1 MGKNKI
7 KIVIADDHK
16 LFRKGIIALLSD
28 FHFIDEIDE
37 ASNGLELIELLERM
51 EILPD
56 VILLD
61 LRMPVMDGVEA
72 QQKIRTLYP
81 DIKVIIL
88 TMEDDEQYILHLISE
103 GVNGYLLKNAD
114 PDEMEKAIQKVI
126 ERGFYFSDDISNL
139 AMKNLK
145 KKEKTDAIFNP
156 DFTER
161 ELQVLELICRE
172 YSNGEIAEALNISIR
187 TAEGYR
193 LKLVEKSG
201 AKNIAGLVVLALKY
215 NWVSLK

>member
-1 MGKNKI
+1 MEINKI
-7 KIVIADDHK
+7 NIVITDDHK

-28 FHFIDEIDE
+28 FDFIGNINE
-37 ASNGLELIELLERM
+37 ASNGSELLELLSKM
-51 EILPD
+51 EVLPD

-61 LRMPVMDGVEA
+61 IRMPVMDGVEA
-72 QQKIRTLYP
+72 HQKISVLYP
-81 DIKVIIL
+81 GIKVIVL

-114 PDEMEKAIQKVI
+114 PDEMELAILKVLKN
-126 ERGFYFSDDISNL
+126 GYYFSDDIS
-139 AMKNLK
+139 AMVIRNLK
-145 KKEKTDAIFNP
+145 KKEKTETVFNP

-161 ELQVLELICRE
+161 ELQALELICKE
-172 YSNGEIAEALNISIR
+172 YSNSEIAKAMDISIR

-215 NWVSLK
+215 NWVSI

>member
-1 MGKNKI
+1 MEIKKI

-16 LFRKGIIALLSD
+16 LFRKGIMALLED
-28 FHFIDEIDE
+28 FDFIGAIEE
-37 ASNGLELIELLERM
+37 ASNGLELMELLERM
-51 EILPD
+51 DHLPD

-72 QQKIRTLYP
+72 QQKIRNLYP

-114 PDEMEKAIQKVI
+114 PDEMEKAIQKVM
-126 ERGFYFSDDISNL
+126 EHGYYFSEDISTL
-139 AMKNLK
+139 VLRNLK
-145 KKEKTDAIFNP
+145 KKEKTEVIFNP
-156 DFTER
+156 DFKEK
-161 ELQVLELICRE
+161 ELQVLELICKE

-193 LKLVEKSG
+193 QKLIEKSG
-201 AKNIAGLVVLALKY
+201 AKNIAGLVILALKN
-215 NWVSLK
+215 NWVLL

>member
-1 MGKNKI
+1 MQTKKI
-7 KIVIADDHK
+7 KVVIADDHK
-16 LFRKGIIALLSD
+16 LFRKGIIALLED
-28 FHFIDEIDE
+28 FDFIDEIEE
-37 ASNGLELIELLERM
+37 ASNGAELLKLLGNM
-51 EILPD
+51 QILPD

-72 QQKIRTLYP
+72 QQKIRILYP
-81 DIKVIIL
+81 EIKIIIL

-103 GVNGYLLKNAD
+103 WVNGYLLKNAD
-114 PDEMEKAIQKVI
+114 PDEMEKAILKVV
-126 ERGFYFSDDISNL
+126 EKGYYFSDNISML
-139 AMKNLK
+139 VLQNLK
-145 KKEKTDAIFNP
+145 KLEKTDTIFNP

-172 YSNGEIAEALNISIR
+172 YSNSEIAENMNISIR

-193 LKLVEKSG
+193 QKLIDKSG
-201 AKNIAGLVVLALKY
+201 AKNIAGLVILALKY